1 MDSEKMVMAYVE
13 TLTGPDIDFGKV
25 LWQAL
30 RRNKKFPADGALWLF
45 QSDSG
50 EWHLLVATPRV
61 DEVGP
66 RKAYEELADITR
78 RIPADSTQLLRI
90 ELISPRLPF
99 YVALRGVFG
108 KTASVEGARLGNT
121 QIGGM
126 YIDDAYIY
134 EIR

>member
-1 MDSEKMVMAYVE
+1 MYVE
-13 TLTGPDIDFGKV
+13 ALTGNDIEFGKQ
-25 LWQAL
+25 LWHLL
-30 RRNKKFPADGALWLF
+30 RGAKKFPAIGALWLF
-45 QSDSG
+45 QPDADK
-50 EWHLLVATPRV
+50 WHLLIATPRV

-78 RIPADSTQLLRI
+78 RLPADSSQLLRI

-99 YVALRGVFG
+99 YRALGSVFG

-126 YIDDAYIY
+126 YINDAYLY
-134 EIR
+134 EVR